1 MKLTVVTRSAAI
13 ATAVALIA
21 TGCGGSDSGSSE
33 TSSSESETTTS
44 TTETSETTSTSAAAP
59 TTGRIAPRQEAPA
72 GPAPTIADYIKEN
85 GIQESAVKRGD
96 PGAPIIDLPI
106 PEGWADAGADTPEW
120 AFGAIVYTGPEA
132 AEYTPSI
139 VAIVSKLVG
148 DVDPQ
153 AVLDA
158 APGEA
163 TNLPGWTPMSDGK
176 VTTLGEYP
184 AFQLGGTWVQDGV
197 TKIAAQKTVV
207 IPGSDGS
214 WYVLQLNAD
223 GLENQID
230 LVGPATLA
238 IDEETV
244 ITPQ

>member
-1 MKLTVVTRSAAI
+1 MKLTVATRSAAV
-13 ATAVALIA
+13 AAVVALIA

-33 TSSSESETTTS
+33 TSSSESETTTTE
-44 TTETSETTSTSAAAP
+44 TTETTETTSTSAAAP
-59 TTGRIAPRQEAPA
+59 TTARIAPRQEAPA
-72 GPAPTIADYIKEN
+72 GPAPTIADYVKEN
-85 GIQESAVKRGD
+85 GIQESAVRRGD
-96 PGAPIIDLPI
+96 PGSPTIDLPM
-106 PEGWADAGADTPEW
+106 PEGWEDAGPDTPEW
-120 AFGAIVYTGPEA
+120 AYGAIVYTGPEA
-132 AEYTPSI
+132 AEYTPNI

-158 APGEA
+158 AAGEA
-163 TNLPGWTPMSDGK
+163 TNLPGWSPMSDGK
-176 VTTLGEYP
+176 MSTLGDYP

-214 WYVLQLNAD
+214 WFVLQLNAD

-230 LVGPATLA
+230 IVGPATMA

-244 ITPQ
+244 ITP

>member
-1 MKLTVVTRSAAI
+1 MKLTVVTRSAAVA
-13 ATAVALIA
+13 ATVALIA
-21 TGCGGSDSGSSE
+21 TGCGSSDSGSSE
-33 TSSSESETTTS
+33 SSSATSTTTSAAETTTS
-44 TTETSETTSTSAAAP
+44 TSAEASP
-59 TTGRIAPRQEAPA
+59 STGRIAPREEAPE
-72 GPAPTIADYIKEN
+72 GPAPTIADYIKQN
-85 GIQESAVKRGD
+85 GIQESAVKPGD
-96 PGAPIIDLPI
+96 PGSPLIDLPI
-106 PEGWADAGADTPEW
+106 PEGWEPAGEETPEW
-120 AFGAIVYTGPEA
+120 AYGAIFYNGPEA

-139 VAIVSKLVG
+139 VALVSKLVG

-158 APGEA
+158 AAGEA

-197 TKIAAQKTVV
+197 TKVAAQKTVV

-214 WYVLQLNAD
+214 WFVLQLNAD

-230 LVGPATLA
+230 ILGPATTV
-238 IDEETV
+238 IDDETT

>member
-1 MKLTVVTRSAAI
+1 MKLTVVIRPAVLAA
-13 ATAVALIA
+13 AVALIA
-21 TGCGGSDSGSSE
+21 TGCGGSEPGPSE
-33 TSSSESETTTS
+33 TSSSESETTS
-44 TTETSETTSTSAAAP
+44 ETTETTSTSAAAP
-59 TTGRIAPRQEAPA
+59 TTARIAPRQEAPV
-72 GPAPTIADYIKEN
+72 GPAPTIADYIKDN

-106 PEGWADAGADTPEW
+106 PEGWEDAGAETPEW

-132 AEYTPSI
+132 AEYSPSI

-158 APGEA
+158 AAGEA
-163 TNLPGWTPMSDGK
+163 TNLPGWSPMSDGK
-176 VTTLGEYP
+176 MTTLGEYP

-207 IPGSDGS
+207 IPSSDGS

-238 IDEETV
+238 IDDETV

>member
-1 MKLTVVTRSAAI
+1 MKLTVATRSAAV
-13 ATAVALIA
+13 AAAVALIA
-21 TGCGGSDSGSSE
+21 TGCGGKDSGSSE
-33 TSSSESETTTS
+33 TSSSESETTTTS
-44 TTETSETTSTSAAAP
+44 ETSETTSTSAAAP
-59 TTGRIAPRQEAPA
+59 TTARIAPRQEAPA
-72 GPAPTIADYIKEN
+72 GPAPTISDYIKEN
-85 GIQESAVKRGD
+85 GIQETAVKRGD
-96 PGAPIIDLPI
+96 AGAPTIDLPM
-106 PEGWADAGADTPEW
+106 PEGWEDAGPDTPEW

-148 DVDPQ
+148 DVDPD
-153 AVLDA
+153 AVLAA

-176 VTTLGEYP
+176 TSELGGFP

-207 IPGSDGS
+207 IPGSDGAT
-214 WYVLQLNAD
+214 YVLQLNAD

-230 LVGPATLA
+230 VVGPATMA
-238 IDEETV
+238 IDDETV
-244 ITPQ
+244 ITP

>member
-1 MKLTVVTRSAAI
+1 MKLTVVARSAAV
-13 ATAVALIA
+13 AAAVALIA
-21 TGCGGSDSGSSE
+21 AGCGASDSGSSE
-33 TSSSESETTTS
+33 SSSETSTTTTSAEETTTS
-44 TTETSETTSTSAAAP
+44 TSATAAP
-59 TTGRIAPRQEAPA
+59 STGRIAPRQEAPQ

-85 GIQESAVKRGD
+85 GITESAVKPGD
-96 PGAPIIDLPI
+96 PGSPLIDLPV
-106 PEGWADAGADTPEW
+106 PEGWETAGDETPEW
-120 AFGAIVYTGPEA
+120 AFGAIIYTGPDA
-132 AEYTPSI
+132 GEYTPSI
-139 VAIVSKLVG
+139 VALVSKLEG

-176 VTTLGEYP
+176 VTTLGEFP

-197 TKIAAQKTVV
+197 TKVAAQKTVV
-207 IPGSDGS
+207 IPGSDGA

-223 GLENQID
+223 GLESQID
-230 LVGPATLA
+230 ILGPATLA
-238 IDEETV
+238 IDDETT